1 MNIFS
6 PYRFLKVIDSVGE
19 KIVFEEPNPQKPT
32 ANTAI
37 HTNGVALSVWDIG
50 PDVEVTAD
58 TGLMVSVNVSHIHI
72 FKMTNVDLKLML
84 FTP

>member
-19 KIVFEEPNPQKPT
+19 KIVFEELNSQKAT
-32 ANTAI
+32 ANTTI
-37 HTNGVALSVWDIG
+37 HTKGVALSVWDIG

-58 TGLMVSVNVSHIHI
+58 TGLVVSGDHDKIII
-72 FKMTNVDLKLML
+72 FPYSK
-84 FTP
+84 